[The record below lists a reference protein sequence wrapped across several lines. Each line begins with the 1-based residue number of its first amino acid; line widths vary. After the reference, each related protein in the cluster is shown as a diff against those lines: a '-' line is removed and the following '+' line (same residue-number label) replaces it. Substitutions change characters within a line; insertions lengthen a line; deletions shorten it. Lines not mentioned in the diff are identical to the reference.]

1 MKKGSP
7 PPKKYMKRTVK
18 FKKEKSDKTTGK
30 IDMTGWAVPT
40 GCEPVSK
47 TCRGCLKKG
56 HIWINCPDNVEKALV
71 GKDEEG
77 DDWEEEE
84 DYNTFVIAGSR
95 KQGRE
100 FTMFL
105 GEEILLDNQASQCI
119 FHNEGLLHGVTE
131 REPYNMCGIDR
142 GQSGLRVRG
151 SDWENT
157 RIRKDRRNCRT
168 GGESFSKHTR
178 PGPTDRRGIRGAI

>member
-1 MKKGSP
+1 M
-7 PPKKYMKRTVK
+7 K
-18 FKKEKSDKTTGK
+18 FKEEKSDKTTTGK
-30 IDMTGWAVPT
+30 IDMTGWVVPT

-47 TCRGCLKKG
+47 TCKGCLKKG
-56 HIWINCPDNVEKALV
+56 RIWINCPDNVEKALV
-71 GKDEEG
+71 EKDEED

-95 KQGRE
+95 KRGRE

-131 REPYNMCGIDR
+131 REPCNMYDIDG
-142 GQSGLRVRG
+142 GQSGLRVDRTG
-151 SDWENT
+151 
-157 RIRKDRRNCRT
+157 RILGFKKDRRNCRT
-168 GGESFSKHTR
+168 GGESFSEHTR